1 MTSKRQS
8 NRQTDKEML
17 EKLGERLRGH
27 LDAHTA
33 AMVDDCLA
41 IYRNNEFVIMVCG
54 EVSVGKSSFL
64 NTMSTTPF
72 LLTDQRETT
81 AAITYLRSVRHALA
95 EAGHEDEVKVTFRDA
110 ARQPEWLPIHDRGRL
125 GELTTSLDGNREAL
139 SQVEKA
145 EAFLRPETLELP
157 PEITIIDT
165 PGLNGS
171 EPHADLTHSEM
182 GKCHVALFLMDGS
195 KFGTLTNREEFRRL
209 CRYAPK
215 VLFVI
220 SKWDLCRGAYLGEHP
235 TRSGMEQVKRET
247 FLPKLQAW
255 VEDGTVSAEDIYVVS
270 CQDVVQARSRWE
282 SLSPKEQGKT
292 TVQSLLPS
300 EDNDYFRLVERLRSI
315 MQSNERRKMV
325 GRRPLQTLLRLA
337 EDRLAETETQLAQ
350 LDGDEIR
357 HQQALAQ
364 QRHTQELEE
373 GQVALEDVCG
383 FVEGMVQ
390 RERQELSCLVKDGC
404 AEVQRRFGEQ
414 LTGSARE
421 LCEGGTSWDDLAKG
435 LSGLLT
441 EHIEEPL
448 QEHAEALGGFLAQV
462 LELPE
467 VPAIRLFVRR
477 PWAVDDRRLEE
488 QRARRESL
496 ATRQR
501 QLEWAQEQ
509 TQAKLTDLSKARE
522 AADQR
527 IQRLQQRLTEE
538 EDGVR
543 QEIRRVSDAIR
554 QLGERPA
561 VRTRQ
566 RLMRWKRPKMGFF
579 GKIKYEKVVEY
590 VTEEDTSERDAW
602 DARLHALQ
610 EEMQGLEERQ
620 KSYSPLR
627 QEQNQLTSDQTR
639 LEEEQTQAQRRL
651 GTIRWQWAQCE
662 QEQAELEKA
671 GLTVCVEL
679 GQSALS
685 KVLDSYAG
693 VAGQMDK
700 AVGDLLAEYR
710 RRHTMLQRNQ
720 QNQASQGMQS
730 QSQLLKR
737 QACLEQER
745 KEMDTLVK
753 EFRARLD

>member
-8 NRQTDKEML
+8 KSQTDKEML
-17 EKLGERLRGH
+17 EQLGERLRGH
-27 LDAHTA
+27 LDEHTA

-64 NTMSTTPF
+64 NTMSTMPF

-110 ARQPEWLPIHDRGRL
+110 AREPEWLPIHDRGRL

-247 FLPKLQAW
+247 FLPRLREW
-255 VEDGTVSAEDIYVVS
+255 VEDGAVSAEDIFVVS

-421 LCEGGTSWDDLAKG
+421 LCEGGMSWDDLATG

-467 VPAIRLFVRR
+467 APVIQLFVRQ
-477 PWAVDDRRLEE
+477 PWAVDDRRLAE
-488 QRARRESL
+488 QRMRRE
-496 ATRQR
+496 AQAHEHR
-501 QLEWAQEQ
+501 QLETLLDQ
-509 TQAKLTDLSKARE
+509 TQMKLTDLSKARE
-522 AADQR
+522 AIEQR
-527 IQRLQQRLTEE
+527 MGQLQQRLSEE
-538 EDGVR
+538 EGVR
-543 QEIRRVSDAIR
+543 QEIRRVSESIR

-566 RLMRWKRPKMGFF
+566 RLMRWKRPKLTIF
-579 GKIKYEKVVEY
+579 GNLKFEKVVDY

-620 KSYSPLR
+620 KSFAPLH
-627 QEQNQLTSDQTR
+627 QEQSQLKSDLTR
-639 LEEEQTQAQRRL
+639 LEEEQMQAQRKL
-651 GTIRWQWAQCE
+651 GTIRFQLAQCE
-662 QEQAELEKA
+662 HQQQELAA
-671 GLTVCVEL
+671 AALTVCVEL

-685 KVLDSYAG
+685 QMLDSYTG
-693 VAGQMDK
+693 VAGRLDK
-700 AVGDLLAEYR
+700 AVGDLVADYR
-710 RRHTMLQRNQ
+710 RRHAMLQRNRQ
-720 QNQASQGMQS
+720 RQESQGVQS

-745 KEMDTLVK
+745 GEMDALVK
-753 EFRARLD
+753 EFRARLA

>member
-8 NRQTDKEML
+8 KSQTDKEML
-17 EKLGERLRGH
+17 EQLGERLRGH
-27 LDAHTA
+27 LDEHTA

-64 NTMSTTPF
+64 NTMSTMPF

-110 ARQPEWLPIHDRGRL
+110 AREPEWLPIHDRGRL

-247 FLPKLQAW
+247 FLPRLQEW
-255 VEDGTVSAEDIYVVS
+255 VEDGAVSAEDIFVVS

-467 VPAIRLFVRR
+467 APAIQLFVRQ
-477 PWAVDDRRLEE
+477 PWAVDDRRLAE
-488 QRARRESL
+488 QRMRRE
-496 ATRQR
+496 AQAHEHR
-501 QLEWAQEQ
+501 QLETLLDQ
-509 TQAKLTDLSKARE
+509 TQMKPTDLSKARE
-522 AADQR
+522 AIEQR
-527 IQRLQQRLTEE
+527 MGQLQQRLSGEE
-538 EDGVR
+538 GVR
-543 QEIRRVSDAIR
+543 QEIRRVSESIR

-566 RLMRWKRPKMGFF
+566 RLRRWKRPKMGFF
-579 GKIKYEKVVEY
+579 GIKYEKVVDY

-620 KSYSPLR
+620 KSFAPLH
-627 QEQNQLTSDQTR
+627 QEQSQLKSDLIR
-639 LEEEQTQAQRRL
+639 LEEEQMQAQRKL
-651 GTIRWQWAQCE
+651 GTIRFQLAQCE
-662 QEQAELEKA
+662 HQQQELAA
-671 GLTVCVEL
+671 AALTVCVEQ

-685 KVLDSYAG
+685 QMLDSYTG
-693 VAGQMDK
+693 VAGRLDK
-700 AVGDLLAEYR
+700 AVEDLVADYR
-710 RRHTMLQRNQ
+710 RRHAMLQRDRQ
-720 QNQASQGMQS
+720 RQESQGVQS

-745 KEMDTLVK
+745 GEMDALVK
-753 EFRARLD
+753 EFRARLA